1 MTTDQDFPVAASPA
15 TDGASQDRSTVASP
29 VSPASADSAV
39 SSEAPAPK
47 RRTSSRSTKKPAAK
61 TARAQPPKEPDVP
74 TADGKTTENADAAA
88 APKARGGRRTTAKSP
103 AQAPEGGE
111 DSPAKAKR
119 APAQRTGK
127 GRRSATAKTGSAET
141 GAEAMQ
147 AAAPA
152 QAAATGESPAEKLE
166 TTAKAAPKR
175 GRNNT
180 TRGSRAKK
188 APASLTSPTSTVAAA
203 PAETDTPSPQAESRQ
218 TAPTAGAT
226 TAKAPKE
233 ISRPESLPPKGVEQV
248 EASVDAEEAA
258 PGNEDDG
265 NADAPRRKSRRGR
278 RGGRGRNRK
287 NRQTATGEMSEDDA
301 AADDNMDDAAVER
314 TGDAD
319 DEAFDEVD
327 AAAEVPV
334 AEGGVS
340 APKGRGKKGKS
351 VQNAEAEDNKKP
363 TARATAAKAK
373 TGAATGK
380 KRMFIS
386 VLPGEQVEV
395 ALAEEGCLLEYYLD
409 MLHQRKIKGNI
420 YKGVIHNIDTNL
432 QAAFVSY
439 GAGKNGFLQIDE
451 IHPEYWLA
459 HHEPAKGKKF
469 PPIQKVLKAGQEV
482 LVQVVKEPTGNKGAF
497 LTTWLSLAGRFLVL
511 TPGQEQIGVSR
522 KVEND
527 EERARLREMMN
538 GIDPGQG
545 LGVIVRTVSAGT
557 TKTTLKNDLQYLKR
571 LWRDIRKKA
580 TEISA
585 PALIHQEPGLS
596 ERAVR
601 DYLTDDVCEI
611 WVDNEE
617 VAQGIRDTVSLLFP
631 RKKDLVRLHGDI
643 RQSMWERFN
652 LRRQLDQ
659 IYSREVLLPSG
670 GRLVFDQTEALMAVD
685 INSGKISGKGNFEA
699 MAFKTNMEAAETIAR
714 QLKLRDVGGQVV
726 IDFIEMRDKKHI
738 LDVEKTLRQAMK
750 NDRARH
756 DVARMSSFGLL
767 ELVRQRMGSSA
778 LAITMEPCPACGGT
792 GQRRNLEWQALQGLR
807 ELRRMLRATNGEKCT
822 FEATRELGLYLLNHK
837 RDSLREMEQDFGKC
851 LEIAIRT

>member
-127 GRRSATAKTGSAET
+127 GRRSATAQTGSAET

-351 VQNAEAEDNKKP
+351 VQNAEAEDNKKT

>member
-127 GRRSATAKTGSAET
+127 GRRSATAQTGSAET

-152 QAAATGESPAEKLE
+152 QAAATGESPAETPEKA
-166 TTAKAAPKR
+166 AKAAPKR

-301 AADDNMDDAAVER
+301 AADDNTDDAAVER

-351 VQNAEAEDNKKP
+351 VQNAEAEDNKKT

-685 INSGKISGKGNFEA
+685 INSGKILRPWPSKQIWRPPKPSPA
-699 MAFKTNMEAAETIAR
+699 SSSCATWVAKWSSTL
-714 QLKLRDVGGQVV
+714 LKCATKSTFWTWR
-726 IDFIEMRDKKHI
+726 KPC
-738 LDVEKTLRQAMK
+738 
-750 NDRARH
+750 DR
-756 DVARMSSFGLL
+756 
-767 ELVRQRMGSSA
+767 
-778 LAITMEPCPACGGT
+778 P
-792 GQRRNLEWQALQGLR
+792 
-807 ELRRMLRATNGEKCT
+807 
-822 FEATRELGLYLLNHK
+822 
-837 RDSLREMEQDFGKC
+837 
-851 LEIAIRT
+851 

>member
-127 GRRSATAKTGSAET
+127 GRRSATAQTGSAET

-301 AADDNMDDAAVER
+301 AADDNTDDAAVER

-351 VQNAEAEDNKKP
+351 VQNAEAEDNKKT

-380 KRMFIS
+380 RRMFIS